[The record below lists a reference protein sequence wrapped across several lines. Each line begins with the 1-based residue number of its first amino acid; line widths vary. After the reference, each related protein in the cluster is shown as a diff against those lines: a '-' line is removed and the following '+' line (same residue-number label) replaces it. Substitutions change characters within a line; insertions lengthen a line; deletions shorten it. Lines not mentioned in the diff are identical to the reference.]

1 MDMGISGKGWSSNL
15 IKALM
20 LIGGLIGLVA
30 VIFFGMFIITI
41 VLGFLF
47 KIGLTLG
54 LDNTTIEALNNIS
67 GSYYAFLGQLLEGI
81 GLVGSVLLI
90 VILLVVFGGLG
101 YMGYQK
107 VKGAKSGR
115 SA

>member
-1 MDMGISGKGWSSNL
+1 MNGIDGQGWSKNL
-15 IKALM
+15 IKALL
-20 LIGGLIGLVA
+20 LIGGIIGVIA
-30 VIFFGMFIITI
+30 VIYFSLFIVTI

-47 KIGLTLG
+47 QIGGTLG
-54 LDNTTIEALNNIS
+54 LDGNTTQMLQNIS
-67 GSYYAFLGQLLEGI
+67 NSFYSFAGQLIEGI
-81 GLVGSVLLI
+81 NLVGSVLLI

-107 VKGAKSGR
+107 VKSMKKGGR